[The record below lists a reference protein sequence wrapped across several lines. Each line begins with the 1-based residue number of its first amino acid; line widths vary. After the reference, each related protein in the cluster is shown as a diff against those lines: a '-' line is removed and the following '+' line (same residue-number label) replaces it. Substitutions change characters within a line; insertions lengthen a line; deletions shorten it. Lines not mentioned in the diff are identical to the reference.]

1 LTGDRTTAPAQNTG
15 GDVPSTVTTGS
26 NSQASTYGNK
36 GGQNGNRFG
45 TNRP

>member
-1 LTGDRTTAPAQNTG
+1 
-15 GDVPSTVTTGS
+15 VSTVS
-26 NSQASTYGNK
+26 NSQASMNSGNK

>member
-1 LTGDRTTAPAQNTG
+1 
-15 GDVPSTVTTGS
+15 VTTGS
-26 NSQASTYGNK
+26 NSQASTSGNK

>member
-1 LTGDRTTAPAQNTG
+1 MAPAQDTG
-15 GDVPSTVTTGS
+15 GNIPSTVTTGS
-26 NSQASTYGNK
+26 NSQASINSGNK